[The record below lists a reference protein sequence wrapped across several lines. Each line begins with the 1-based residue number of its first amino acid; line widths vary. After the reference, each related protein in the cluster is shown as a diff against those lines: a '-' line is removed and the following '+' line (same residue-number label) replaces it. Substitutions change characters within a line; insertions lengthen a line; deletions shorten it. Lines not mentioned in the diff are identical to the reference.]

1 MNWKHSM
8 QDYESVVSVGTVD
21 RSEEHVADVEVDV
34 AGTVDGGTIDV
45 LLDVVVVEFAGAL
58 AVAAVAAVNAV
69 DAKSVDVA
77 TAADFE
83 LGVLDVLPDY
93 PA

>member
-1 MNWKHSM
+1 M
-8 QDYESVVSVGTVD
+8 QDYENVVSVGTVD

-34 AGTVDGGTIDV
+34 AGTVGGETIDV
-45 LLDVVVVEFAGAL
+45 LLVVVVVVEFAGAL

-69 DAKSVDVA
+69 DAISVDVA

-93 PA
+93 PT